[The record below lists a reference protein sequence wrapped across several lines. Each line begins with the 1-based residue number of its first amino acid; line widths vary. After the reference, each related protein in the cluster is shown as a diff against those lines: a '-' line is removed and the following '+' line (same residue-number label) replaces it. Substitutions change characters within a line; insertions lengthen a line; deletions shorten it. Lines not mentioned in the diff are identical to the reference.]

1 VQTGKTREQDQECS
15 NAALYLV
22 AVCPAQPLL
31 VICGVVRCVATADE
45 EADNQE
51 HRKRDARQSQEPL

>member
-22 AVCPAQPLL
+22 AVCPAHPLL
-31 VICGVVRCVATADE
+31 IICGVVRCVATADE

-51 HRKRDARQSQEPL
+51 HRKRYARQSQEPL